1 MDGFTDRELT
11 VLQNAAFRQAEE
23 LSNATRLPLVDVA
36 GLEYEAA
43 MLQSIGRRIQGERA
57 RRIEG
62 RHSS

>member
-11 VLQNAAFRQAEE
+11 VLQNAAFRQVEE
-23 LSNATRLPLVDVA
+23 LINATRLPLVDVDA
-36 GLEYEAA
+36 LKYEAA
-43 MLQSIGRRIQGERA
+43 MLQSVGRRIQEERA